1 MSRWIAIAALVL
13 VGTALTETRG
23 VAQQRL
29 EIESSTPAEAAASPP
44 TDPPIV
50 FEPPAVAVPR
60 FEFDGADLDA
70 AKMGVLWNRNW
81 FLASASAQALGW
93 ILLGAGI
100 SQCEWINDVEVC
112 PIAADN
118 VGIAGAAIVILS
130 GVPLVVTSIMY
141 GVRAG
146 QKKELEL
153 RTLQQLTEDGRYP
166 PPASFDEYRLAD
178 AQDRIRRARNGLI
191 ASASMFGFGWIFLGA
206 SIPHCRPG
214 TNEPLDCS
222 GTGYALFVVGLT
234 FSGFGAI
241 GMITSG
247 ILLGVRKRNERLLQR
262 SIRRRNEARFRWDPQ
277 SGAFVF

>member
-1 MSRWIAIAALVL
+1 MSRWITIAALAL
-13 VGTALTETRG
+13 VATTLAEARG

-29 EIESSTPAEAAASPP
+29 EIESSTPAEAGPSSAS
-44 TDPPIV
+44 DWSVV
-50 FEPPAVAVPR
+50 FEPPEAAVPR
-60 FEFDGADLDA
+60 LEFDGAELDA
-70 AKMGVLWNRNW
+70 AKIDVLWNRNW
-81 FLASASAQALGW
+81 FLASGGAQALGW

-100 SQCEWINDVEVC
+100 SQCEWINGVEVC
-112 PIAADN
+112 PRAADN

-153 RTLQQLTEDGRYP
+153 STLRELTDNGRHP
-166 PPASFDEYRLAD
+166 PPSSFDEYRLND
-178 AQDRIRRARNGLI
+178 AGDRIRRTRNGLI
-191 ASASMFGFGWIFLGA
+191 ASTAMFGLGWIFLGA
-206 SIPHCRPG
+206 SIPHCRAG
-214 TNEPLDCS
+214 TNEVLECS

-234 FSGFGAI
+234 FSGSGAI

-247 ILLGVRKRNERLLQR
+247 ILIGVRKRNERLLQR
-262 SIRRRNEARFRWDPQ
+262 SIQRREEARFHWDPQ

>member
-1 MSRWIAIAALVL
+1 MSRRITIAALAL
-13 VGTALTETRG
+13 VGTTLTEARG

-29 EIESSTPAEAAASPP
+29 EIESSTPADAAASPP

-60 FEFDGADLDA
+60 FEFDSADLDA

-81 FLASASAQALGW
+81 FLASAGAQALGW

-100 SQCEWINDVEVC
+100 SQCEWINGVEVC
-112 PIAADN
+112 PRAADN
-118 VGIAGAAIVILS
+118 VGVAGAAIVILS
-130 GVPLVVTSIMY
+130 GVPLIVTSIMY

-153 RTLQQLTEDGRYP
+153 RTLRELTDNGRRP
-166 PPASFDEYRLAD
+166 PPSSFDEYRLND
-178 AQDRIRRARNGLI
+178 AEDRIRRTRNGLI
-191 ASASMFGFGWIFLGA
+191 ASTAMFGFGWIFLGA

-214 TNEPLDCS
+214 TNELLDCS

-234 FSGFGAI
+234 FSGSGAI